1 MSGIA
6 SKLSLVSATNE
17 NYAALAN
24 VKFDFSLIKMEAPIE
39 FNGIASA
46 LSYRR
51 RVEAEE
57 GPSHKT
63 ARRLGALFE
72 DLVPSTPK
80 LISAFGL
87 RMSEI
92 MNTSGVNAIGTGQ
105 HGPFEPY
112 VGADGTTL
120 WAAATSGI
128 PALGVYLLSCLLAR
142 AWDAK
147 TATAIWVELV
157 AARKNEIK
165 QGLQNN
171 NNISTSSVVGACQDI
186 TRNDLAL
193 WDSSARAWLRR
204 ADKAKQ
210 WSQCQ
215 LSLIVNNIKTPIPGG
230 PSTYTQVM
238 NVWKQSMS
246 ALEQLLSGKPQDIV
260 DGSVFLAFS
269 AWHLYPDLF
278 VLGAEPTKVSFRDN
292 LIPSSAV
299 GTVGVES
306 RFPEKDGVRWS
317 LALSHL
323 QYYGAPVVVRSD
335 QEDSR
340 MTFNQLQIVALGGLL
355 GRWKVSP
362 RDYPL
367 VAEWFKLLWSRM
379 GMSEED
385 IRTGESSEFGWLLQF
400 VMAAS
405 RLLDVKDHDHKQN
418 ETLLKYGIRRAKSFL
433 SDQDGTA
440 SPFFGLLN
448 SLTIRGLD
456 EKLDID
462 SGIAYLRAV
471 AEKLGLDGR
480 DAIICYA
487 HDASHKNLAAA
498 VKFYELATVQMF
510 DPESHKRWIC
520 PNGGVTSLRPSNTI
534 FDSYDQLQGRN
545 SALVDRINYVSDKGE
560 DCNLHTTGP
569 NFDGT
574 DIIHFKWTDPPLIY
588 RYDYAATTN
597 CHDNEDHQSK
607 KSKVEISFDAI
618 VGDWRFGLFLKSDA
632 RSVERRGRDP
642 LQSYREDVEFET
654 TRMDRVSTAVERFRD
669 AKFEPGR
676 LRDYLCSL
684 IHVREF
690 DWKYNSSRA
699 PGVSLFSKV
708 HRFHSSFSNSI
719 FALDSASKVYRHLLH
734 ATISLKLI
742 ARPLS
747 NSAWFKCLFERWQIS
762 SDSTNL
768 WSNIAPLLS
777 SPRPP
782 ILDRTESFSCIA
794 LFDSG
799 IVDLSPEDFRHTFA
813 LCSEDTI
820 YVPAVVLSDPYILIP
835 DYEMR
840 SITGNIGRQGISL
853 LVPPV
858 EPRVREL
865 SNSYSLVPHETY
877 DFRREDNFRETSL
890 HLSFTDWTFPLA
902 TEVSRMIDHDA
913 HVVEAVISVHDRGL
927 WVGDIDILE
936 VDFQDMLRF
945 EPMKPCEGN
954 HAEEDYASDDD
965 FEYTSID
972 SWEELLDEPGNVG
985 IFRAHGNWAA
995 RLAAVSI
1002 LSRSETGGQNFGVLG
1017 PEPFCLRCLEEE
1029 FEKPGW
1035 NMHDYESKLPSF
1047 CID

>member
-1 MSGIA
+1 MAGSP
-6 SKLSLVSATNE
+6 SKLSVFSATNE

-24 VKFDFSLIKMEAPIE
+24 VKFDFSLVKMEAPIE

-46 LSYRR
+46 LSARR

-72 DLVPSTPK
+72 DIVPSTPK

-128 PALGVYLLSCLLAR
+128 SALGVYLLSCLLAR

-165 QGLQNN
+165 EGLQNN
-171 NNISTSSVVGACQDI
+171 DNISATSVVGACQDI

-215 LSLIVNNIKTPIPGG
+215 LSLVVNNIKTPIPGG
-230 PSTYTQVM
+230 PSTYNQVM
-238 NVWKQSMS
+238 NVWKRSML
-246 ALEQLLSGKPQDIV
+246 AVEQFLSGKPQDIV

-269 AWHLYPDLF
+269 AWHLYPDLI
-278 VLGAEPTKVSFRDN
+278 VLGAEPTKIEFRDK
-292 LIPSSAV
+292 LIPSAGV

-306 RFPEKDGVRWS
+306 RSSEKGGVQWS

-323 QYYGAPVVVRSD
+323 QYYGASVVVRSD

-340 MTFNQLQIVALGGLL
+340 LTFGQLQIVALGGLL
-355 GRWKVSP
+355 GRWKVSS
-362 RDYPL
+362 RNHLL
-367 VAEWFKLLWSRM
+367 VAEWFKLLWFRM

-385 IRTGESSEFGWLLQF
+385 IQTGDYSEFGWLLHF
-400 VMAAS
+400 VAAAS
-405 RLLDVKDHDHKQN
+405 RLLAVEDHDHKQN
-418 ETLLKYGIRRAKSFL
+418 ITLLKYGSRRAKGFL
-433 SDQDGTA
+433 SEEDCNP
-440 SPFFGLLN
+440 SPLFGLLN
-448 SLTIRGLD
+448 PLTICGLQ

-471 AEKLGLDGR
+471 AEKLRLNGS

-487 HDASHKNLAAA
+487 HNASYKNLTAA
-498 VKFYELATVQMF
+498 VDYYELATVQMF
-510 DPESHKRWIC
+510 HQDNHKRWIC
-520 PNGGVTSLRPSNTI
+520 PNDEVASIRPSGTDGRLRDK
-534 FDSYDQLQGRN
+534 DSFLE
-545 SALVDRINYVSDKGE
+545 DRIRYISDLGE
-560 DCNLHTTGP
+560 ECDLHATGP
-569 NFDGT
+569 NFDGGQ
-574 DIIHFKWTDPPLIY
+574 IIHFKWSDPPLIY
-588 RYDYAATTN
+588 RHDYAVTTH
-597 CHDNEDHQSK
+597 CHHDAIQQFK
-607 KSKVEISFDAI
+607 KVKVEISFDAI
-618 VGDWRFGLFLKSDA
+618 VGDWRFGLFLQSEA
-632 RSVERRGRDP
+632 RSETRRGRDP
-642 LQSYREDVEFET
+642 LQSYLEDAKFET
-654 TRMDRVSTAVERFRD
+654 TRMESISKAVESFKGARTQT
-669 AKFEPGR
+669 GR
-676 LRDYLCSL
+676 LRDYMCSL
-684 IHVREF
+684 IHVSERQS
-690 DWKYNSSRA
+690 KYDSIRA
-699 PGVSLFSKV
+699 PGISLFSKA
-708 HRFHSSFSNSI
+708 HRFRSGFTKSMY
-719 FALDSASKVYRHLLH
+719 ALDLASKVYYHLPH

-742 ARPLS
+742 ARPLW

-762 SDSTNL
+762 SDNTNL
-768 WSNIAPLLS
+768 WFDQAPLLTS
-777 SPRPP
+777 LQPP
-782 ILDRTESFSCIA
+782 VLDRIESFSCIA

-799 IVDLSPEDFRHTFA
+799 VVDLNPEDFNHTFA

-820 YVPAVVLSDPYILIP
+820 YVPAVVLSDPFIPVP

-865 SNSYSLVPHETY
+865 SNSYNLVLHEPY
-877 DFRREDNFRETSL
+877 DLKREDNFRETSL
-890 HLSFTDWTFPLA
+890 HLSFTDWTFPLS

-913 HVVEAVISVHDRGL
+913 QVVEAVISVHDRGR

-936 VDFQDMLRF
+936 VDFRDMLRF
-945 EPMKPCEGN
+945 KPMTPCKEN
-954 HAEEDYASDDD
+954 HEQDCEVD
-965 FEYTSID
+965 YTSID
-972 SWEELLDEPGNVG
+972 SWEELLDEPGSVG
-985 IFRAHGNWAA
+985 VFRAHRNWAA

-1002 LSRSETGGQNFGVLG
+1002 LSRGEAGGHNFGVLG

-1029 FEKPGW
+1029 FDKPGW
-1035 NMHDYESKLPSF
+1035 NMQDCESKLPSF

>member
-1 MSGIA
+1 MSGIF
-6 SKLSLVSATNE
+6 SHLSLVSATNE

-46 LSYRR
+46 LSNRR
-51 RVEAEE
+51 RIEAEE

-92 MNTSGVNAIGTGQ
+92 INTSGVNAIGTGQ

-171 NNISTSSVVGACQDI
+171 NNISTTSVVGACQDI

-215 LSLIVNNIKTPIPGG
+215 LSLVVHNIKTPIPGG
-230 PSTYTQVM
+230 PSTYNQVM
-238 NVWKQSMS
+238 NVWKQSML
-246 ALEQLLSGKPQDIV
+246 AVEQFLSGKPQDIV

-278 VLGAEPTKVSFRDN
+278 VLGDKPTKINFKDN
-292 LIPSSAV
+292 LVPSSAV
-299 GTVGVES
+299 GTVGMEG
-306 RFPEKDGVRWS
+306 RFPEKDGARWS

-335 QEDSR
+335 QEGSR
-340 MTFNQLQIVALGGLL
+340 MTFSQLQIVALGGLL
-355 GRWKVSP
+355 GRWRVNP
-362 RDYPL
+362 RDYSL
-367 VAEWFKLLWSRM
+367 VAEWFKLLWFRM

-385 IRTGESSEFGWLLQF
+385 IMTGESSEFGWLLQF
-400 VMAAS
+400 VSAAS
-405 RLLDVKDHDHKQN
+405 RLLDVKDHDHEQN
-418 ETLLKYGIRRAKSFL
+418 ITLLKYGSRRAKGFL
-433 SDQDGTA
+433 SDQDRNP

-448 SLTIRGLD
+448 PLTIRGLH

-487 HDASHKNLAAA
+487 HNASHKNFA
-498 VKFYELATVQMF
+498 VAVEFYELATVQMF
-510 DPESHKRWIC
+510 DPKSHKRWIC
-520 PNGGVTSLRPSNTI
+520 PNDEVTSLRPSNTD
-534 FDSYDQLQGRN
+534 FNSCTQVSEE
-545 SALVDRINYVSDKGE
+545 SALEERMKYISDKGE
-560 DCNLHTTGP
+560 DCDRYMTGP
-569 NFDGT
+569 NFDGGKT
-574 DIIHFKWTDPPLIY
+574 DYFKWANPPLIY
-588 RYDYAATTN
+588 RYDYADTTHR
-597 CHDNEDHQSK
+597 HDDEDHRSK
-607 KSKVEISFDAI
+607 KAKVEISFDAV

-632 RSVERRGRDP
+632 RSIVRRGRDP
-642 LQSYREDVEFET
+642 LQSYREDAEFET
-654 TRMDRVSTAVERFRD
+654 TRIDSVSTAIGKFTD
-669 AKFEPGR
+669 ATFQPGR

-684 IHVREF
+684 IHVDELA
-690 DWKYNSSRA
+690 WKYNSFRA

-719 FALDSASKVYRHLLH
+719 FALDSASKVYHHLVH
-734 ATISLKLI
+734 ATISLKLV
-742 ARPLS
+742 AQPLS
-747 NSAWFKCLFERWQIS
+747 NSAWFKCLLERWQIGS
-762 SDSTNL
+762 ENTNL
-768 WSNIAPLLS
+768 WFDQAPLLS
-777 SPRPP
+777 SPQPP
-782 ILDRTESFSCIA
+782 LLDRSESFSCIA
-794 LFDSG
+794 LLDSG
-799 IVDLSPEDFRHTFA
+799 IVDLNPEDFNHTFA

-820 YVPAVVLSDPYILIP
+820 YVPAVVLSDPYVPVP

-865 SNSYSLVPHETY
+865 GNSYSLVPHETY
-877 DFRREDNFRETSL
+877 DFRRENNFRETSL

-902 TEVSRMIDHDA
+902 TEISRMIDHDA
-913 HVVEAVISVHDRGL
+913 HVVEAVISVHHRGL
-927 WVGDIDILE
+927 WIGDIDILE
-936 VDFQDMLRF
+936 VDFRNMLRF
-945 EPMKPCEGN
+945 EPMKPCEEN
-954 HAEEDYASDDD
+954 HAPDCD
-965 FEYTSID
+965 FDYTSID

-985 IFRAHGNWAA
+985 VFRAHGNWAA

-1002 LSRSETGGQNFGVLG
+1002 LSRSEAGGQNFGVLG

-1029 FEKPGW
+1029 LEKPGW

>member
-278 VLGAEPTKVSFRDN
+278 VLGAEPTKISFRDN

-299 GTVGVES
+299 CTVGVES
-306 RFPEKDGVRWS
+306 RSPEKDGVRWS

-340 MTFNQLQIVALGGLL
+340 MTFAQLQIVALGGLL
-355 GRWKVSP
+355 GKWKVSP
-362 RDYPL
+362 RDYLL
-367 VAEWFKLLWSRM
+367 VAAWFKLLWIRM
-379 GMSEED
+379 GMSEEE
-385 IRTGESSEFGWLLQF
+385 IITGESSEFGWLLQF
-400 VMAAS
+400 VVAAR
-405 RLLDVKDHDHKQN
+405 RLLDVENHDHKQN
-418 ETLLKYGIRRAKSFL
+418 ITLLKYGSRRARSFL
-433 SDQDGTA
+433 SDQDSNP

-448 SLTIRGLD
+448 PLTIRGLA

-471 AEKLGLDGR
+471 AENLKLDGR

-487 HDASHKNLAAA
+487 HNASHKNLAAA
-498 VKFYELATVQMF
+498 VEYYELTTVQMF
-510 DPESHKRWIC
+510 DPESNKRWIC
-520 PNGGVTSLRPSNTI
+520 PNDEVTSLRPSNTD
-534 FDSYDQLQGRN
+534 FNSCDQVSDEE
-545 SALVDRINYVSDKGE
+545 SALEDRLKYISDKGE
-560 DCNLHTTGP
+560 KCDRYMTGP
-569 NFDGT
+569 NFDGGKT
-574 DIIHFKWTDPPLIY
+574 IHFKWADPPLIY
-588 RYDYAATTN
+588 RYDHADITHSY
-597 CHDNEDHQSK
+597 DDEDPRSK
-607 KSKVEISFDAI
+607 KAKVEISFDAV

-632 RSVERRGRDP
+632 RSIERRGRDP
-642 LQSYREDVEFET
+642 LQSYREDAEYET
-654 TRMDRVSTAVERFRD
+654 TRMDSVSNAVERFKD
-669 AKFEPGR
+669 ATFEAGR

-684 IHVREF
+684 IHVDESE
-690 DWKYNSSRA
+690 WKYNSVRT
-699 PGVSLFSKV
+699 PGVSLFSRV
-708 HRFHSSFSNSI
+708 HRFHPGFSKSI
-719 FALDSASKVYRHLLH
+719 FALDSASKVYHHLLN
-734 ATISLKLI
+734 ATISLKLV

-747 NSAWFKCLFERWQIS
+747 NSAWFKCLSEKWQIS
-762 SDSTNL
+762 SRNTNF
-768 WSNIAPLLS
+768 WFDQAPLLTL
-777 SPRPP
+777 PQPP
-782 ILDRTESFSCIA
+782 LLDRTESFSCIA

-820 YVPAVVLSDPYILIP
+820 YVPAVVLSDPYILVP

-865 SNSYSLVPHETY
+865 SNSYSVVPHETY
-877 DFRREDNFRETSL
+877 NFRRENNFSKTSL
-890 HLSFTDWTFPLA
+890 HLSFTDWAFPLA

-936 VDFQDMLRF
+936 VDFRDMLRF
-945 EPMKPCEGN
+945 EPMKPCEEN
-954 HAEEDYASDDD
+954 HAPDCD
-965 FEYTSID
+965 FDYTSID
-972 SWEELLDEPGNVG
+972 SWEELLDEPGSVG
-985 IFRAHGNWAA
+985 VFRAHDNWAA

-1002 LSRSETGGQNFGVLG
+1002 LSRSEAGGHNFGVLG
-1017 PEPFCLRCLEEE
+1017 PGPFCLRCLEEE
-1029 FEKPGW
+1029 LDKPGW
-1035 NMHDYESKLPSF
+1035 NMQDYESKLPSF

>member
-1 MSGIA
+1 MAGFPP
-6 SKLSLVSATNE
+6 KLTVFSATNE

-24 VKFDFSLIKMEAPIE
+24 IKFDFSLVKMEAPIE

-46 LSYRR
+46 LSARR

-72 DLVPSTPK
+72 DIVPSTPK

-92 MNTSGVNAIGTGQ
+92 MNTSGVNVIGTGQ

-128 PALGVYLLSCLLAR
+128 SALGVYLLSCLLAR

-165 QGLQNN
+165 EGLQNN
-171 NNISTSSVVGACQDI
+171 DNISATSVVGACQDI

-215 LSLIVNNIKTPIPGG
+215 LSLVVNNINTPVPGG
-230 PSTYTQVM
+230 PSTYNQVM
-238 NVWKQSMS
+238 DVWKRSMVVV
-246 ALEQLLSGKPQDIV
+246 EQFLSGRPQDIV

-269 AWHLYPDLF
+269 AWHLYPDLI
-278 VLGAEPTKVSFRDN
+278 VLGTEPIKIEFKDKLVPCTG
-292 LIPSSAV
+292 V

-306 RFPEKDGVRWS
+306 RSSEREGVQWS
-317 LALSHL
+317 LTLSHL
-323 QYYGAPVVVRSD
+323 QYYGAPVTVRSD
-335 QEDSR
+335 QDYSR
-340 MTFNQLQIVALGGLL
+340 LTFSQLQIVALGGLL
-355 GRWKVSP
+355 GKWKVSS
-362 RDYPL
+362 RDYLL
-367 VAEWFKLLWSRM
+367 VAEWFQLLWFRM

-385 IRTGESSEFGWLLQF
+385 IRTGESSEFGWLLHF
-400 VMAAS
+400 VVAAN
-405 RLLDVKDHDHKQN
+405 RLLAVEDQNHKQN
-418 ETLLKYGIRRAKSFL
+418 VILLKHGSRRAKRFL
-433 SDQDGTA
+433 AHQDFNP

-448 SLTIRGLD
+448 PLTICALQ

-462 SGIAYLRAV
+462 SGVAYLRAV
-471 AEKLGLDGR
+471 AERLGLRGS

-487 HDASHKNLAAA
+487 HNASYKNLAAS
-498 VKFYELATVQMF
+498 VDYFELATVQIS
-510 DPESHKRWIC
+510 DCDSHKRWIC
-520 PNGGVTSLRPSNTI
+520 PNDEVTSIRPSSTDFKLNGK
-534 FDSYDQLQGRN
+534 LQGEGSVLEDRMKYIASRGEKCDL
-545 SALVDRINYVSDKGE
+545 SA
-560 DCNLHTTGP
+560 TGP
-569 NFDGT
+569 NFDGK
-574 DIIHFKWTDPPLIY
+574 IIHFSWSDPPSFY
-588 RYDYAATTN
+588 R
-597 CHDNEDHQSK
+597 HDHSVTAHRHHDAVHRSK
-607 KSKVEISFDAI
+607 KSKVDITFDAI
-618 VGDWRFGLFLKSDA
+618 IGDWRFGLFLQSEA
-632 RSVERRGRDP
+632 RSEERRGRDP
-642 LQSYREDVEFET
+642 LQSYQEETEFET
-654 TRMDRVSTAVERFRD
+654 TNMDNVANAVQNFKD
-669 AKFEPGR
+669 AKTQPGR
-676 LRDYLCSL
+676 LRDYMCSL
-684 IHVREF
+684 IHICERQS
-690 DWKYNSSRA
+690 KYNSIRA
-699 PGVSLFSKV
+699 PGVSLFSNF
-708 HRFHSSFSNSI
+708 HRFHSSFSNSMY
-719 FALDSASKVYRHLLH
+719 ALDSASKVYCHLTH

-747 NSAWFKCLFERWQIS
+747 NSAWYKCLYKRWQIG
-762 SDSTNL
+762 SDNTNPWFVEESL
-768 WSNIAPLLS
+768 LTSLPPPL
-777 SPRPP
+777 P
-782 ILDRTESFSCIA
+782 DRNESFSCIA

-799 IVDLSPEDFRHTFA
+799 VVDLSSDDFKHTFA

-820 YVPAVVLSDPYILIP
+820 YVPAVVLSDPYTPVP

-853 LVPPV
+853 LIPPV
-858 EPRVREL
+858 EPRIREL
-865 SNSYSLVPHETY
+865 SNSYNLVSHETY
-877 DFRREDNFRETSL
+877 DFKRENNFRETSL

-913 HVVEAVISVHDRGL
+913 QVVEAVISVHDRGR

-936 VDFQDMLRF
+936 VDFRDMLRF
-945 EPMKPCEGN
+945 KPMTPCKGN
-954 HAEEDYASDDD
+954 HDQNCDVD
-965 FEYTSID
+965 YTSID
-972 SWEELLDEPGNVG
+972 SWEELLDEPGGVG
-985 IFRAHGNWAA
+985 VFRAHGNWAA

-1002 LSRSETGGQNFGVLG
+1002 LSRSEAGGHNFGVLG

-1029 FEKPGW
+1029 LDKPGW
-1035 NMHDYESKLPSF
+1035 NMQNYESKLPSF